1 MRVRDVMRTPV
12 VTVAPDAT
20 LGETAR
26 LMQQHTVGCVAV
38 VSGETVLGMVTDRDL
53 AVRGLGAE
61 RSADTPVGEVMTVP
75 IHAVCPGDDVDAAY
89 RTMRR
94 SSVRRLP
101 VLDGGRLV
109 GVVAL
114 DDLLMDVSRRLSEL
128 LGAVSWCPRRTS
140 GRAASPG
147 RLTR

>member
-12 VTVAPDAT
+12 VSVAPEAT

-26 LMQQHTVGCVAV
+26 LMQQRTVGCVAV

-53 AVRGLGAE
+53 AVRGLGAA
-61 RSADTPVGEVMTVP
+61 RSATAPVSEVMTVP
-75 IHAVCPGDDVDAAY
+75 VHAVGAGDDVDAAY

-94 SSVRRLP
+94 SAVRRLP
-101 VLDGGRLV
+101 VLDKGRLV

-128 LGAVSWCPRRTS
+128 LGAVSWCVLAEPPDGPMPRA
-140 GRAASPG
+140 G
-147 RLTR
+147 